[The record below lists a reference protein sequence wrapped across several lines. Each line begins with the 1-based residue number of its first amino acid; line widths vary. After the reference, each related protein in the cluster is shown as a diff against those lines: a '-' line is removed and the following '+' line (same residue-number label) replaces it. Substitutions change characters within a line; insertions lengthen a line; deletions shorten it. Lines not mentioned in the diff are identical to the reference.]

1 MKNCCMEKTTK
12 IVMGNVCFI
21 VDRKN
26 NKVLL
31 IKRNREPMQAMY
43 TGVGG
48 KTLPEESPFDSCIRE
63 AKEET
68 GLDISGVRLRG
79 VIKTILDGD
88 DSSWILWVYTA
99 GGYRGEMAKC
109 SEGELEWVD
118 INSIDSY
125 KLIGFIKKIM
135 PYILDESSTFDGVI
149 VHDAKGNV
157 IKDSIKTYP
166 PINDLRV

>member
-21 VDRKN
+21 VDGKN

>member
-21 VDRKN
+21 IDGKN

-31 IKRNREPMQAMY
+31 LKRSCAPMQAMY

-68 GLDISGVRLRG
+68 GLDVSEVNLRG
-79 VIKTILDGD
+79 VVKTILDGSG
-88 DSSWILWVYTA
+88 SSWILSVYTA
-99 GGYRGEMAKC
+99 GGFSGKMIEC
-109 SEGELEWVD
+109 DEGELEWVD
-118 INSIDSY
+118 INSINSY
-125 KLIGFIKKIM
+125 KLIGFIRKIM
-135 PYILDESSTFDGVI
+135 PYILNKNVIFDGVI
-149 VHDAKGNV
+149 IHDIKGNV
-157 IKDSIKTYP
+157 IKDSIETYSQS
-166 PINDLRV
+166 

>member
-12 IVMGNVCFI
+12 IVTGNVCFI
-21 VDRKN
+21 VDGKN

-31 IKRNREPMQAMY
+31 LKRSREPMQAMY

-48 KTLPEESPFDSCIRE
+48 KTLPEESPFDSCVRE

-68 GLDISGVRLRG
+68 GLDISKVNLKG
-79 VIKTILDGD
+79 VIKTILDGG

-118 INSIDSY
+118 IDSVNSCE
-125 KLIGFIKKIM
+125 LIGFIRKIM
-135 PYILDESSTFDGVI
+135 PYILDESVIFDGTI
-149 VHDAKGNV
+149 IHDTKGNV

-166 PINDLRV
+166 RS